1 VTICDPKNIVAAVS
15 LGHRGDS
22 CFLPLDTP
30 STLTEIERRIV
41 YSEQLTRDFFALG
54 EQQAAGAIV
63 VVCAWKQFFSKLCA
77 ASPPFKTA
85 TSHRS

>member
-1 VTICDPKNIVAAVS
+1 MEDDSTTPKNIVAAVS

-22 CFLPLDTP
+22 CFILSIPL

-41 YSEQLTRDFFALG
+41 YSQQQTRDFFALG

-63 VVCAWKQFFSKLCA
+63 VVCTWPGSKI
-77 ASPPFKTA
+77 
-85 TSHRS
+85 